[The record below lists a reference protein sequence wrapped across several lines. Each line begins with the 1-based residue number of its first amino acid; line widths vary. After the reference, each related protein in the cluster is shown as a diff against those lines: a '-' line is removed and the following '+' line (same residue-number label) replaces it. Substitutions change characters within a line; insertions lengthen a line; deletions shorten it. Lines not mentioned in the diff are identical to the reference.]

1 MPKIDVLKET
11 TAVLSSKLAAQIERL
26 QALQDMNYVMI
37 DENSQLFLGAMV
49 NNTKALSALLN
60 KSIEE
65 EGKK

>member
-1 MPKIDVLKET
+1 ME
-11 TAVLSSKLAAQIERL
+11 AQIERL